1 MSQRHPE
8 VVSPSPKIGARLGSV
23 RLRTALVVMLVSLVL
38 VTVTDVLHLR
48 HQMQQAEQLLP
59 SAPVSAPNAG
69 IQAAVNTSRPGF
81 EVGAAAL
88 PVGKESQL
96 LPSAPADWKAL
107 LPGILLRDLSLVVL
121 LGIGLTLVLDHMLLR
136 PLRRLAQH
144 ADDFD
149 PTLPP
154 PEPEARQTNELTRI
168 SHSISRAQQS
178 LWLQLQEERRHAEQ
192 MRLELERQQQSLK
205 LAEQSLAQKSQ
216 ELGRLSRIDVLTGL
230 ANRREFD
237 EALRREFKR
246 AQRQRGQLALAVLD
260 LDHFKN
266 FNERYGVAAG
276 DAALLRFAQLL
287 TERFKRD
294 TDLVARLGGEEFVAL
309 LPGFGLSSTQSL
321 LEQVREDL
329 RDLQLLHEGGI
340 SGQVLTVSIGLAAFS
355 PSHPYLSPQALMQA
369 ADEALY
375 IAKHTGRDRLSLAA
389 SSGVA
394 ERA

>member
-1 MSQRHPE
+1 MSPRHEKTAPAIAPA
-8 VVSPSPKIGARLGSV
+8 SARLGSV
-23 RLRTALVVMLVSLVL
+23 RLRTTLVVMLVSAVL
-38 VTVTDVLHLR
+38 VILTDVLLLR
-48 HQMQQAEQLLP
+48 HQMQQYQESLAPAAGTSSATAVSPVGFALNSATPPPHSAAPAE
-59 SAPVSAPNAG
+59 N
-69 IQAAVNTSRPGF
+69 SRP
-81 EVGAAAL
+81 VLQATQLDWRTQL
-88 PVGKESQL
+88 P
-96 LPSAPADWKAL
+96 AL
-107 LPGILLRDLSLVVL
+107 LIRD
-121 LGIGLTLVLDHMLLR
+121 LTLVLLLSVVLMLILDRMLLR

-154 PEPEARQTNELTRI
+154 PEPELSHASELARIT
-168 SHSISRAQQS
+168 HSISRAQQS
-178 LWLQLQEERRHAEQ
+178 LWQQLQEERRHAEQ

-216 ELGRLSRIDVLTGL
+216 ELGRLSRIDTLTGL

-266 FNERYGVAAG
+266 FNERYGAAAG
-276 DAALLRFAQLL
+276 DAVLQRFAQLL
-287 TERFKRD
+287 NERFKRD
-294 TDLVARLGGEEFVAL
+294 TDLVARLGGEEFVTL
-309 LPGFGLSSTQSL
+309 LPGFGLGSTQNL
-321 LEQVREDL
+321 LEQLREDL
-329 RDLQLLHEGGI
+329 RDLQIKHEGGVNT
-340 SGQVLTVSIGLAAFS
+340 QFLTVSIGLAAFS
-355 PSHPYLSPQALMQA
+355 PTHPYLSPQALMQA

-389 SSGVA
+389 SSGVV

>member
-1 MSQRHPE
+1 
-8 VVSPSPKIGARLGSV
+8 
-23 RLRTALVVMLVSLVL
+23 MLVSLVL
-38 VTVTDVLHLR
+38 VTLTDVLHLR

-59 SAPVSAPNAG
+59 SAPIGAPNAG
-69 IQAAVNTSRPGF
+69 IQTAVNTSRPGF
-81 EVGAAAL
+81 ELGATAL
-88 PVGKESQL
+88 PVGKEGQM
-96 LPSAPADWKAL
+96 LPPAPADWKAL
-107 LPGILLRDLSLVVL
+107 LPGILLRDLSLVIL
-121 LGIGLTLVLDHMLLR
+121 LGISLTLVLDRMLLR

-154 PEPEARQTNELTRI
+154 PEPEARQTNELARI

-178 LWLQLQEERRHAEQ
+178 LWLQLQEERRHAEH

-205 LAEQSLAQKSQ
+205 QAEQSLAQKSQ
-216 ELGRLSRIDVLTGL
+216 ELGRLSRIDALTGL

-329 RDLQLLHEGGI
+329 RDLQLLHEGGVN
-340 SGQVLTVSIGLAAFS
+340 GQVLTVSIGLAAFS

>member
-1 MSQRHPE
+1 
-8 VVSPSPKIGARLGSV
+8 
-23 RLRTALVVMLVSLVL
+23 
-38 VTVTDVLHLR
+38 
-48 HQMQQAEQLLP
+48 MQQAEQLLP
-59 SAPVSAPNAG
+59 SAPTSAPNAG
-69 IQAAVNTSRPGF
+69 IQTAVNISKPGF
-81 EVGAAAL
+81 EVGATAL
-88 PVGKESQL
+88 PVGKETQMMPPAL
-96 LPSAPADWKAL
+96 ADWKAL
-107 LPGILLRDLSLVVL
+107 LPGILMRDLSLVLL
-121 LGIGLTLVLDHMLLR
+121 LGIALTLVLDRMLLR

-154 PEPEARQTNELTRI
+154 PEPEARQTNELARI

-216 ELGRLSRIDVLTGL
+216 ELGRLSRIDALTGL

-266 FNERYGVAAG
+266 YNERYGVAAG

-329 RDLQLLHEGGI
+329 RDLQLLHEGGVN
-340 SGQVLTVSIGLAAFS
+340 GQVLTVSIGLAAFS

>member
-1 MSQRHPE
+1 VSQRHPE
-8 VVSPSPKIGARLGSV
+8 AVSPSSNSGARLGSV

-38 VTVTDVLHLR
+38 VTLTDVLHLR

-59 SAPVSAPNAG
+59 SASIGAPNAG
-69 IQAAVNTSRPGF
+69 IQTAVNSPRPGF
-81 EVGAAAL
+81 DPGATAL
-88 PVGKESQL
+88 PVSKERLALVQ
-96 LPSAPADWKAL
+96 ADWKAR
-107 LPGILLRDLSLVVL
+107 LPGILIRDLSLVVL
-121 LGIGLTLVLDHMLLR
+121 LGIALTLVLDRMLLR

-154 PEPEARQTNELTRI
+154 PEPEARQPNELARI

-178 LWLQLQEERRHAEQ
+178 LWVQLQEERRHAEQ
-192 MRLELERQQQSLK
+192 MRLELERQQQSLR

-216 ELGRLSRIDVLTGL
+216 ELGRLSRIDALTGL

-266 FNERYGVAAG
+266 YNERYGVAAG

-329 RDLQLLHEGGI
+329 RDLQLLHEGGVN
-340 SGQVLTVSIGLAAFS
+340 GQVLTVSIGLAAFS

>member
-1 MSQRHPE
+1 MSQRNE
-8 VVSPSPKIGARLGSV
+8 KAALSSTKSRVRLGSV
-23 RLRTALVVMLVSLVL
+23 RVRTTLAVMLVSLVL
-38 VTVTDVLHLR
+38 VALTDVIHLR
-48 HQMQQAEQLLP
+48 HQMQQRQE
-59 SAPVSAPNAG
+59 G
-69 IQAAVNTSRPGF
+69 IALGGGLQPAASVNKVGF
-81 EVGAAAL
+81 ALNPAATPEAASPAAANNALTQPQAWIDWRAQL
-88 PVGKESQL
+88 PAIVV
-96 LPSAPADWKAL
+96 
-107 LPGILLRDLSLVVL
+107 RDLALVL
-121 LGIGLTLVLDHMLLR
+121 LLSFVLMLVLDRMLLR
-136 PLRRLAQH
+136 PLRRMAQH

-154 PEPEARQTNELTRI
+154 PEPEPRQVNELARI

-192 MRLELERQQQSLK
+192 MRLELERQQANLRQ
-205 LAEQSLAQKSQ
+205 AEQSLAQKSQ
-216 ELGRLSRIDVLTGL
+216 ELGRLSRIDGLTGL

-287 TERFKRD
+287 SERFKRD

-309 LPGFGLSSTQSL
+309 LPGFGLGTTQNL
-321 LEQVREDL
+321 LEQLREDL
-329 RDLQLLHEGGI
+329 RELQLQHEGGVN
-340 SGQVLTVSIGLAAFS
+340 GQVLTVSIGLAAFS
-355 PSHPYLSPQALMQA
+355 PAHPYLSPQALMQA

-375 IAKHTGRDRLSLAA
+375 IAKHAGRDRLSLAA
-389 SSGVA
+389 SSGVP